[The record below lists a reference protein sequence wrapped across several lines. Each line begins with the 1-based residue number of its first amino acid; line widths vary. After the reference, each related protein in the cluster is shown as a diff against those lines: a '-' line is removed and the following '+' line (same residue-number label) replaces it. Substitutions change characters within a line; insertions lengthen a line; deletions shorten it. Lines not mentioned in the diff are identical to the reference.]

1 MSFSNDFPINSA
13 RFLLK
18 VYNGPEMTAF
28 AEGKGEGSTAKYL
41 AELGYITKFGRIRR
55 RVRWKLVKPL
65 SQEDVNF
72 LRQLVGS

>member
-1 MSFSNDFPINSA
+1 MSFGNDFPVLSA

-18 VYNGPEMTAF
+18 VYNGPDMTGF
-28 AEGKGEGSTAKYL
+28 AEGKGEGSSAKFL
-41 AELGYITKFGRIRR
+41 SELGYLAKFGRIRR